1 MNENMNTAEVA
12 KRLGIPESAL
22 RAAMHLASKEV
33 SARTGIPENILNGSA
48 FANAARVDS
57 THTYTENGAQA
68 LKTTSDARLDLFAV
82 IGALRSADDN
92 RLICLFE
99 NAYAV
104 DPLFTTKILFYARDI
119 RGGLGERET
128 FRRLLKHIATRH
140 PEALVDNLDLIGVYG
155 RWDDLYSLI
164 GTPLEDEMWKAI
176 KKQWNAD
183 ILAMKRGEAV
193 SLLGKWVKTA
203 DASSKNTRKLGI
215 LTAQKLGLSVYDYKR
230 QYRALRKRIGVVEQ
244 LMSQNRWDEIKY
256 PEVPSRAMTL
266 YRDAF
271 KRHDEERFAGYL
283 EKVNSGEE
291 KIHAGALYPYD
302 LVRKYVGCYV
312 VMGHLDPVVEA
323 QWEQMKKDYGE
334 TLESAIVISDTSGS
348 MFCDN
353 NMPIASS
360 LALGLLFASCNQGPY
375 HNLFMEFSSRSDF
388 IQVKGK
394 TLLDQ
399 LRNMMQDA
407 HWGQSTNL
415 EGAFDKIL
423 EVAVQNHIAPEDM
436 PKALIVISDMEID
449 ESLGGYW
456 GRDAYDWDF
465 HDGMTQRFAQ
475 YGYSMP
481 TVVYWNVNSRH
492 DVYHA
497 DADRPGCV
505 LVSGHSANSFKQ
517 VLKCVNM
524 TPVEAMEEIINS
536 ERYQPVTIGVAPHS
550 GRFTWGE

>member
-1 MNENMNTAEVA
+1 MINIENTSDVA
-12 KRLGIPESAL
+12 NILGIPESAL
-22 RAAMHLASKEV
+22 RAAMYKANKQ
-33 SARTGIPENILNGSA
+33 GS
-48 FANAARVDS
+48 FADAARVDS

-92 RLICLFE
+92 RLISLFE
-99 NAYAV
+99 NAYAM
-104 DPLFTTKILFYARDI
+104 DPLFATKILFYARDI

-128 FRRLLKHIATRH
+128 FRRLLKHIAFRH

-164 GTPLEDEMWKAI
+164 GTPLEDDMWAEMYAQWKLDVA
-176 KKQWNAD
+176 
-183 ILAMKRGEAV
+183 AMKRGEAV

-203 DASSKNTRKLGI
+203 DASSKDTRKLGI

-230 QYRALRKRIGVVEQ
+230 QYRALRKHIGVVEQ

-302 LVRKYVGCYV
+302 LVRKYLGGYS
-312 VMGHLDPVVEA
+312 VMGRLDPVVEA

-334 TLESAIVISDTSGS
+334 SLESALVISDTSGS

-360 LALGLLFASCNQGPY
+360 LALGLLFASVNQGPY
-375 HNLFMEFSSRSDF
+375 HNLFIEFSSRSDF

-407 HWGQSTNL
+407 RWGQSTNL

-423 EVAVQNHIAPEDM
+423 EVAVENHIAPEDM

-449 ESLGGYW
+449 AGTW
-456 GRDAYDWDF
+456 GSSWSF

-492 DVYHA
+492 DVYHV

-505 LVSGHSANSFKQ
+505 LVSGHSASSFKQ
-517 VLKCVNM
+517 VLKCINM
-524 TPVEAMEEIINS
+524 TPIEAMEEIINS
-536 ERYQPVTIGVAPHS
+536 KRYQPVTILSPHFMKVLDHPIPTELANGS
-550 GRFTWGE
+550 WI

>member
-1 MNENMNTAEVA
+1 MNENMNPADLA
-12 KRLGIPESAL
+12 KILGIPESAL
-22 RAAMHLASKEV
+22 RAAMYKANKQNS
-33 SARTGIPENILNGSA
+33 

-57 THTYTENGAQA
+57 THTHTENGAQA

-92 RLICLFE
+92 RLISLFE
-99 NAYAV
+99 NAYAE
-104 DPLFTTKILFYARDI
+104 DPLFATKILFYARDI
-119 RGGLGERET
+119 RGGLGERDT
-128 FRRLLKHIATRH
+128 FRRLLKHIANRH

-164 GTPLEDEMWKAI
+164 GTPLEYCMWQAMKA
-176 KKQWNAD
+176 QWLAD
-183 ILAMKRGEAV
+183 ISAMRRGEAV

-203 DASSKNTRKLGI
+203 DASSEKTRKLGI
-215 LTAQKLGLSVYDYKR
+215 LTAQELGLSVYDYKR
-230 QYRALRKRIGVVEQ
+230 LYRALRKHIGVVEQ

-271 KRHDEERFAGYL
+271 KRHDEERFTGYL

-302 LVRKYVGCYV
+302 LVRKYLGDRCVYGN
-312 VMGHLDPVVEA
+312 LDPVVEA

-375 HNLFMEFSSRSDF
+375 HNLFMEFSSQSDF
-388 IQVKGK
+388 IQVRGG

-399 LRNMMQDA
+399 LRNMRQDA
-407 HWGQSTNL
+407 NWGQSTNL
-415 EGAFDKIL
+415 EGAFHKIL
-423 EVAVQNHIAPEDM
+423 ELAVENDIRPEDM
-436 PKALIVISDMEID
+436 PKALIVISDMEINA
-449 ESLGGYW
+449 GTW
-456 GRDAYDWDF
+456 GSSWSF
-465 HDGMTQRFAQ
+465 HDGMSQLFAQ
-475 YGYSMP
+475 NGYSMP

-492 DVYHA
+492 DVYNA

-505 LVSGHSANSFKQ
+505 LVSGHSASSFKQ

-524 TPVEAMEEIINS
+524 TPIEAMEEIVNS
-536 ERYQPVTIGVAPHS
+536 ERYQPVVIAKAAAG
-550 GRFTWGE
+550 

>member
-1 MNENMNTAEVA
+1 MNYY
-12 KRLGIPESAL
+12 S
-22 RAAMHLASKEV
+22 
-33 SARTGIPENILNGSA
+33 NGRPVLDNA

-92 RLICLFE
+92 RLISLFE

-119 RGGLGERET
+119 RSGLGERET

-155 RWDDLYSLI
+155 RYDDLYSLI
-164 GTPLEDEMWKAI
+164 DTPLEEEMWSAM

-203 DASSKNTRKLGI
+203 DASSEKTRKLGI

-230 QYRALRKRIGVVEQ
+230 QYRSLRKHIGVVEQ

-283 EKVNSGEE
+283 EKVTSGEE

-302 LVRKYVGCYV
+302 LVRKYLDADPWTGY
-312 VMGHLDPVVEA
+312 GIARDLDPVVEA

-388 IQVKGK
+388 IQVKGV

-415 EGAFDKIL
+415 ESAFHKIL
-423 EVAVQNHIAPEDM
+423 ELAVENDIRPEDM

-449 ESLGGYW
+449 AGTW
-456 GRDAYDWDF
+456 GNSWSF
-465 HDGMTQRFAQ
+465 HDGMTQQFAQ

-497 DADRPGCV
+497 DSDRPGCV
-505 LVSGHSANSFKQ
+505 LVSGHSASSFKQ

-536 ERYQPVTIGVAPHS
+536 ERYQPVTIGVAPRS
-550 GRFTWGE
+550 GCFTWGE

>member
-1 MNENMNTAEVA
+1 MNIENTSDIANI
-12 KRLGIPESAL
+12 LGIPESTL
-22 RAAMHLASKEV
+22 RAAMYKANKQNS
-33 SARTGIPENILNGSA
+33 

-92 RLICLFE
+92 RLISLFE

-104 DPLFTTKILFYARDI
+104 DPLFATKILFYARDI

-155 RWDDLYSLI
+155 RYDDLYTLI
-164 GTPLEDEMWKAI
+164 GTPLEDDMWQAM
-176 KKQWNAD
+176 KKQWDED
-183 ILAMKRGEAV
+183 IRNLLAGNAV

-203 DASSKNTRKLGI
+203 DASSKKTRALGI
-215 LTAQKLGLSVYDYKR
+215 ATANHLGLSVYEYKR
-230 QYRALRKRIGVVEQ
+230 KYRALRRQIGVVEQ
-244 LMSQNRWDEIKY
+244 LMSENRWSEIKY
-256 PEVPSRAMTL
+256 PEVPSRAMAL
-266 YRDAF
+266 YRKAF
-271 KRHDEERFAGYL
+271 FKHDQERMAGYL
-283 EKVNSGEE
+283 EAVTKGKE

-302 LVRKYVGCYV
+302 LVRKYLSGWCGVSGD
-312 VMGHLDPVVEA
+312 LDPVVEA

-334 TLESAIVISDTSGS
+334 SLESALVISDTSGS

-360 LALGLLFASCNQGPY
+360 LALGLLFASVNQGPY

-388 IQVKGK
+388 IQVRGG
-394 TLLDQ
+394 TLIDQ
-399 LRNMMQDA
+399 LRNMMRDA
-407 HWGQSTNL
+407 KWGQSTNL
-415 EGAFDKIL
+415 EAAFDKIL
-423 EVAVQNHIAPEDM
+423 STAIQAHVAPEDM
-436 PKALIVISDMEID
+436 PKALIVISDMGINA
-449 ESLGGYW
+449 GTW
-456 GRDAYDWDF
+456 GSSWSF
-465 HDGMTQRFAQ
+465 HDGMAQRFAR

-505 LVSGHSANSFKQ
+505 LVSGNSASSFKQ

-524 TPVEAMEEIINS
+524 TPIEAMEEIINS
-536 ERYQPVTIGVAPHS
+536 ERYRPVTVLSPHFMEILDHPIPTELADGS
-550 GRFTWGE
+550 WI

>member
-22 RAAMHLASKEV
+22 RAAIHLASKEV
-33 SARTGIPENILNGSA
+33 SARTNIPENVLNGSA
-48 FANAARVDS
+48 FANAARIDS

-104 DPLFTTKILFYARDI
+104 DPLFTTKILFYSRDI

-140 PEALVDNLDLIGVYG
+140 PEALVDNLDLIGFYG

-164 GTPLEDEMWKAI
+164 GTPLEDEMWI
-176 KKQWNAD
+176 TMHRQWQLD
-183 ILAMKRGEAV
+183 IQAMKEGKAV

-230 QYRALRKRIGVVEQ
+230 QYRALRKHIGVVEQ

-302 LVRKYVGCYV
+302 LVKKYLVNYDSGTVGDI
-312 VMGHLDPVVEA
+312 DPVVEA
-323 QWEQMKKDYGE
+323 QWEQMKKDYSM
-334 TLESAIVISDTSGS
+334 TLDSAIVISDTSGS

-388 IQVKGK
+388 IQVKGI
-394 TLLDQ
+394 TLIDQ
-399 LRNMMQDA
+399 LRNMMKDA
-407 HWGQSTNL
+407 HWGHSTNL
-415 EGAFDKIL
+415 ESAFYKIL
-423 EVAVQNHIAPEDM
+423 EVAVENHIAPEDM

-449 ESLGGYW
+449 AGTW
-456 GRDAYDWDF
+456 GSSWSF
-465 HDGMTQRFAQ
+465 HDGMTKLFTQ

-492 DVYHA
+492 DVYHV

-505 LVSGHSANSFKQ
+505 LVSGHSASSFKQ

-524 TPVEAMEEIINS
+524 TPIEAMEEIINS
-536 ERYQPVTIGVAPHS
+536 ERYRPVTIKVA
-550 GRFTWGE
+550 

>member
-1 MNENMNTAEVA
+1 MKNYYNTWPY
-12 KRLGIPESAL
+12 GNTS
-22 RAAMHLASKEV
+22 S
-33 SARTGIPENILNGSA
+33 
-48 FANAARVDS
+48 FANAARADS
-57 THTYTENGAQA
+57 THTYTENGATA

-82 IGALRSADDN
+82 IGALRSADDD
-92 RLICLFE
+92 RLYKLFE
-99 NAYAV
+99 NAYAD

-128 FRRLLKHIATRH
+128 FRRLLKYLAYRH
-140 PEALVDNLDLIGVYG
+140 PEALSSNLDLIGFYG

-164 GTPLEDEMWKAI
+164 DTPLEEEMWFVMHR
-176 KKQWNAD
+176 QWQLD
-183 ILAMKRGEAV
+183 IQAMKDGKAV

-203 DASSKNTRKLGI
+203 DASSEKTRKLGI

-230 QYRALRKRIGVVEQ
+230 QYRALRKHIGVIEQ

-271 KRHDEERFAGYL
+271 RRHDEERFAGYL
-283 EKVNSGEE
+283 EKVANGEE
-291 KIHAGALYPYD
+291 KIHSGALYPYD
-302 LVRKYVGCYV
+302 LVKKYLNGCGVGF
-312 VMGHLDPVVEA
+312 GRRLDPVVEA

-360 LALGLLFASCNQGPY
+360 LALGLIFASCNQGPY
-375 HNLFMEFSSRSDF
+375 HNLFMEFSSRSNF
-388 IQVKGK
+388 IQVKGD
-394 TLLDQ
+394 TLIAQ
-399 LRNMMQDA
+399 LCNMVSDA
-407 HWGQSTNL
+407 DWGSSTNL
-415 EGAFDKIL
+415 EAAFNKIL
-423 EVAVQNHIAPEDM
+423 EVAVENRIRPEDM

-449 ESLGGYW
+449 EGTWGYGMDRGW
-456 GRDAYDWDF
+456 SF

-481 TVVYWNVNSRH
+481 TVIYWNVNSRH
-492 DVYHA
+492 DVYHV
-497 DADRPGCV
+497 DADRPGCI
-505 LVSGHSANSFKQ
+505 LVSGHSASSFKQ

-524 TPVEAMEEIINS
+524 TPIEAMEEIINS
-536 ERYQPVTIGVAPHS
+536 ERYQPVTIATH
-550 GRFTWGE
+550 GRFKWGK

>member
-1 MNENMNTAEVA
+1 MINIENTSDVA
-12 KRLGIPESAL
+12 NILGIPESAL
-22 RAAMHLASKEV
+22 RAAMYKANKQAS
-33 SARTGIPENILNGSA
+33 
-48 FANAARVDS
+48 FANAARADS

-82 IGALRSADDN
+82 IGALRSVDDN
-92 RLICLFE
+92 RLIRLFE
-99 NAYAV
+99 NAYAM

-119 RGGLGERET
+119 RGGLGERKT

-164 GTPLEDEMWKAI
+164 GTPLEDKMWDAM

-203 DASSKNTRKLGI
+203 DASSEKTRKLGI

-266 YRDAF
+266 YRNAF
-271 KRHDEERFAGYL
+271 KRHDEEGFTGYL
-283 EKVNSGEE
+283 EKVSKGEE

-302 LVRKYVGCYV
+302 LMKKYLGNYG
-312 VMGHLDPVVEA
+312 VMVTGHPDPVVEA

-388 IQVKGK
+388 ISVRGG

-407 HWGQSTNL
+407 NWGQSTNL
-415 EGAFDKIL
+415 EGAFEKIL

-449 ESLGGYW
+449 EGTWTGYGNDSW
-456 GRDAYDWDF
+456 SF

-497 DADRPGCV
+497 DANRPGCV
-505 LVSGHSANSFKQ
+505 LVSGHSASSFKQ

-536 ERYQPVTIGVAPHS
+536 ERYQPVVIA
-550 GRFTWGE
+550 EAAAD

>member
-1 MNENMNTAEVA
+1 MNYYN
-12 KRLGIPESAL
+12 S
-22 RAAMHLASKEV
+22 
-33 SARTGIPENILNGSA
+33 
-48 FANAARVDS
+48 FANAARIDS

-92 RLICLFE
+92 RLINLFE

-104 DPLFTTKILFYARDI
+104 DPLFTTKILFYSRDI

-140 PEALVDNLDLIGVYG
+140 PEALVDNLGLIGFYG

-164 GTPLEDEMWKAI
+164 STPLEEEMWRAMKE
-176 KKQWNAD
+176 QWDAD

-203 DASSKNTRKLGI
+203 DASSKKTRKLGI

-230 QYRALRKRIGVVEQ
+230 QYRALRKHIGVVEQ

-283 EKVNSGEE
+283 EKVTSGEE

-302 LVRKYVGCYV
+302 LVRKYLTTDLWTGY
-312 VMGHLDPVVEA
+312 GIARDLDSVVEA

-375 HNLFMEFSSRSDF
+375 HNLFMEFSSRSNF

-415 EGAFDKIL
+415 EGAFNKIL
-423 EVAVQNHIAPEDM
+423 EVAVENDIRPEDM

-449 ESLGGYW
+449 AGTW
-456 GRDAYDWDF
+456 GSNWSF

-492 DVYHA
+492 DVYHT
-497 DADRPGCV
+497 DANRPGCV
-505 LVSGHSANSFKQ
+505 LVSGHSASSFKQ

-524 TPVEAMEEIINS
+524 TPIEAMEEIING
-536 ERYQPVTIGVAPHS
+536 ERYRPVTIGVAPHS

>member
-1 MNENMNTAEVA
+1 MMNYYNTWPY
-12 KRLGIPESAL
+12 GTSN
-22 RAAMHLASKEV
+22 S
-33 SARTGIPENILNGSA
+33 

-92 RLICLFE
+92 RLISLFE
-99 NAYAV
+99 NAYAM
-104 DPLFTTKILFYARDI
+104 DPLFATKILFYARDI

-155 RWDDLYSLI
+155 RYDDLYALI
-164 GTPLEDEMWKAI
+164 GTPLEDDMWSAM
-176 KKQWNAD
+176 KKQWDED
-183 ILAMKRGEAV
+183 IRNLLAGNAV

-203 DASSKNTRKLGI
+203 DASSKKTRALGI
-215 LTAQKLGLSVYDYKR
+215 ATANHLGLSVYEYKR
-230 QYRALRKRIGVVEQ
+230 KYRALRRQIGVVEQ
-244 LMSQNRWDEIKY
+244 LMSENRWSEIKY
-256 PEVPSRAMTL
+256 PEVPSRAMAL
-266 YRDAF
+266 YRKAF
-271 KRHDEERFAGYL
+271 FKHDQERMAGYL
-283 EKVNSGEE
+283 EAVTKGEE

-302 LVRKYVGCYV
+302 LVRKYLSDWYGVSSD
-312 VMGHLDPVVEA
+312 LDPVVEA

-334 TLESAIVISDTSGS
+334 SLESALVISDTSGS

-360 LALGLLFASCNQGPY
+360 LALGLLFASVNQGPY

-388 IQVKGK
+388 IQVRGG

-399 LRNMMQDA
+399 LRNMMRDA
-407 HWGQSTNL
+407 KWGHSTDL
-415 EGAFDKIL
+415 EAAFDKIL
-423 EVAVQNHIAPEDM
+423 STAIQAHVAPEDM

-449 ESLGGYW
+449 AGTW
-456 GRDAYDWDF
+456 GSSWSF
-465 HDGMTQRFAQ
+465 HDGMTQRFAR

-492 DVYHA
+492 DIYHV
-497 DADRPGCV
+497 DANRPGCV
-505 LVSGHSANSFKQ
+505 LVSGHSASSFKQ

-524 TPVEAMEEIINS
+524 TPVEAMEEIING
-536 ERYQPVTIGVAPHS
+536 ERYRPVTIKVAD
-550 GRFTWGE
+550 